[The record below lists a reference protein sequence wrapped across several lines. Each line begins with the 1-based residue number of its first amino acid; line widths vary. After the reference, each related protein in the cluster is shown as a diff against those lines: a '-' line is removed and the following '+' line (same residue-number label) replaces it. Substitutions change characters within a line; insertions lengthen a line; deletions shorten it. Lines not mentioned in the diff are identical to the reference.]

1 MMQMNNP
8 VLNVVG
14 MIRSGKSPNY
24 ILQQLALSD
33 PRVNQVKQMISGK
46 SEQELYQMV
55 CNMCKERGT
64 TPEELARSIGFQIPS
79 NR

>member
-8 VLNVVG
+8 VLSIIGAV
-14 MIRSGKSPNY
+14 RSGKSPVAV
-24 ILQQLALSD
+24 LEQLAMSD
-33 PRVNQVKQMISGK
+33 PRVNQAKQMISGK

-55 CNMCKERGT
+55 SNMCRERGT
-64 TPEELARSIGFQIPS
+64 TPEELARSIGFTISS